1 MGQLIL
7 RETNG
12 GKIILHGDYPQYH
25 DSSYGDSLIDA
36 DGGILEIGND
46 VAFGVWMVVSA
57 QNHIKIGDSSI
68 FAERVSIRDQNHR
81 YDLMDR
87 HIKHQGF
94 TTAPIIIG
102 NGVWVAC
109 NCVITA
115 GVTIGDGA
123 IIGANSVVTKDIPPY
138 AIAVGS
144 PAKVIGYRTEE
155 GIKRV

>member
-1 MGQLIL
+1 MGQLIFKE
-7 RETNG
+7 RDG

-25 DSSYGDSLIDA
+25 DSSYGSTLIEA
-36 DGGILEIGND
+36 EGGIIEIGND
-46 VAFGVWMVVSA
+46 VAFGVWNVISA

-68 FAERVSIRDQNHR
+68 FAERVSIRDQNHN
-81 YDLMDR
+81 YTDMSK

-102 NGVWVAC
+102 NGVWVAS
-109 NCVITA
+109 NVVITA

-123 IIGANSVVTKDIPPY
+123 IVGANAVVTKDIPAY

-144 PAKVIGYRTEE
+144 PAKVIGYRSED
-155 GIKRV
+155 GIKKV